1 MEATLLLAADYANE
15 TRNGKLN
22 VMGIFTDI
30 NAPTFPA
37 LHPQMYLITQLSAN
51 PAEYG
56 RAFKFAIK
64 LIDEDATTEVLH
76 LTLDAEVPSR
86 EDGQRVQLN
95 FIVQLPNLLF
105 QKPGI
110 YQFSVLVDND
120 EKAVLPID
128 VKQVSA
134 P

>member
-1 MEATLLLAADYANE
+1 
-15 TRNGKLN
+15 
-22 VMGIFTDI
+22 
-30 NAPTFPA
+30 
-37 LHPQMYLITQLSAN
+37 
-51 PAEYG
+51 
-56 RAFKFAIK
+56 